1 MKVMSKIKESCKGRP
16 LATHDHNLFIISW
29 SVSVFMTL
37 ELHLKD
43 SSHQTNYPKNEGLMV
58 N

>member
-29 SVSVFMTL
+29 YLICFYL
-37 ELHLKD
+37 
-43 SSHQTNYPKNEGLMV
+43 
-58 N
+58 